1 MTMMHVAPQCALL
14 DGVLNINKETGW
26 TSHDVVAK
34 VRHLLGGVKVGH
46 AGTLD
51 PMAIGVLPV
60 LVGRATRLAEYLV
73 EWDKEYEAVLRL
85 GETTDTQDASGTV
98 LERRSTEAVTPER
111 IREIVARFRGPL
123 EQVPPM
129 YSAVKV
135 DGVPLYKAA
144 RAGKTIA
151 REPRTVVL
159 HVLEVVAVHERDVTL
174 RVVCSKGTYV
184 RTLCADIGEALGVG
198 GHLRS
203 LVRTRVGPFTLDQA
217 LTVDDVATHHALGQ
231 LRYDLHSLDQ
241 VLDRLP
247 CVEVD
252 DQAAARAKHGV
263 PVSPE
268 RVVSGHEAAVGAKPG
283 TPIRIHDSQG
293 RLVAIGRS
301 PESQSQPMRI
311 EKVLMSQ
318 DS

>member
-1 MTMMHVAPQCALL
+1 MVHVEPQCAVI
-14 DGVLNINKETGW
+14 DGVLNINKEAGW

-51 PMAIGVLPV
+51 PMATGVLPV
-60 LVGRATRLAEYLV
+60 LVGRATRLAQYLI
-73 EWDKEYEAVLRL
+73 EWDKEYETVLRL
-85 GETTDTQDASGTV
+85 GETTDTQDAAGTV
-98 LERRSTEAVTPER
+98 LERRSIEAVTPEMMYSV
-111 IREIVARFRGPL
+111 VAGFRGPL

-135 DGVPLYKAA
+135 GGVPLYKAA

-151 REPRTVVL
+151 REPRAVVL
-159 HVLEVVAVHERDVTL
+159 HALEVTTIQGRDVSL

-203 LVRTRVGPFTLDQA
+203 LVRTRVGPFSLDHA
-217 LTVDDVATHHALGQ
+217 LTVDGVATHHALGR
-231 LRYDLHSLDQ
+231 LGRDLHSLDQ
-241 VLDRLP
+241 VLGRLP
-247 CVEVD
+247 SVEVD
-252 DQAAARAKHGV
+252 DQTVVRVKHGV
-263 PVSPE
+263 PVPPE
-268 RVVSGHEAAVGAKPG
+268 GIVSGHEAVAKAKSGA
-283 TPIRIHDSQG
+283 PIRIHDSQN

-301 PESQSQPMRI
+301 AEGGFGPIRI

-318 DS
+318 NS

>member
-1 MTMMHVAPQCALL
+1 MMMRLTPQCTVV
-14 DGVLNINKETGW
+14 DGVLNINKEAGW
-26 TSHDVVAK
+26 TSHDIVAK

-51 PMAIGVLPV
+51 PMATGVLPV

-85 GETTDTQDASGTV
+85 GEITDTQDAGGTV
-98 LERRSTEAVTPER
+98 LERRSIEDVTPEG
-111 IREIVARFRGPL
+111 IYAAVARFRGPL
-123 EQVPPM
+123 EQIPPM

-135 DGVPLYKAA
+135 GGVPLYKAA

-151 REPRTVVL
+151 REPRAVLL
-159 HVLEVVAVHERDVTL
+159 HVLEVVAIRGQDVTL

-203 LVRTRVGPFTLDQA
+203 LVRTRVGPFSLDQA
-217 LTVDDVATHHALGQ
+217 LTVDDVATHHALGR
-231 LRYDLHSLDQ
+231 LRQDLHSMDQ

-247 CVEVD
+247 SVEID
-252 DQAAARAKHGV
+252 DQAVVRAKHGV
-263 PVSPE
+263 PVSLE
-268 RVVSGHEAAVGAKPG
+268 RAVSGREAAAEAKPG

-293 RLVAIGRS
+293 RLVAIGRF
-301 PESQSQPMRI
+301 PESQTQPIRI
-311 EKVLMSQ
+311 EKVLTSQ